1 MKLPRYWK
9 YILKSMYPADV
20 WMRSVCGEAWY
31 FASLRFLAI
40 LALVGCFVFF
50 GGLFVLSELV
60 GVGRVLPSS
69 SIVSSA
75 GF

>member
-1 MKLPRYWK
+1 MKLPRYLK
-9 YILKSMYPADV
+9 YIVKSMYPADV

-50 GGLFVLSELV
+50 GGLFVSSELV
-60 GVGRVLPSS
+60 GGGRVLPSS

>member
-1 MKLPRYWK
+1 
-9 YILKSMYPADV
+9 MYPADV

-50 GGLFVLSELV
+50 GGWWFVCVE
-60 GVGRVLPSS
+60 
-69 SIVSSA
+69 
-75 GF
+75 